1 MRHIIIR
8 SIMAI
13 VWVVAA
19 IASIATANYM
29 MTLVYGVVGV
39 AFGLNARKMYLQKKE
54 DGEI

>member
-19 IASIATANYM
+19 IASLATANYM
-29 MTLVYGVVGV
+29 MTLVYGVVAV

>member
-19 IASIATANYM
+19 IASIANANYL
-29 MTLVYGVVGV
+29 MTLVFGVVGV
-39 AFGLNARKMYLQKKE
+39 AYGFNARKMYLQMK
-54 DGEI
+54 DNGEI